1 MNPMQKPVAARSLF
15 ASAVAICL
23 AAGGLMAGAASS
35 SAQELYGTLKKI
47 NDTNTITIAARD
59 SSIPFSYYDDKK
71 QSIGFAMDLC
81 ARIVDEVKKALKKPE
96 LQVKY
101 ITVNAQTRIALMAN
115 HTTDIECGST
125 TNTLSRQQQVDFS
138 SVYFTTGTRLLTR
151 KAANAKEIEDF
162 QGKTIAVPSASTNER
177 AVKALIDAGKLKN
190 VRILNVKDHAEGLI
204 ALETDRVDAYASD
217 DIVLYGLK
225 SKSKIKSDLDIV
237 GRFLSYD
244 PYGLM
249 LSRDDSAF
257 RLLVNKT
264 LADIFRSGE
273 IEKLYS
279 KWLEPLGVPMTPLI
293 KAAYEL
299 QAFPE

>member
-1 MNPMQKPVAARSLF
+1 MAMALG
-15 ASAVAICL
+15 AVLWAFV
-23 AAGGLMAGAASS
+23 AGAASG

-47 NDTNTITIAARD
+47 NDTNTITIGSRD

-81 ARIVDEVKKALKKPE
+81 ARIVEEVKKTLKKPD

-101 ITVNAQTRIALMAN
+101 VTVNGQTRIALMAN

-125 TNTLSRQQQVDFS
+125 TNTLGRQQQVDFS
-138 SVYFTTGTRLLTR
+138 SVYYLTGTRVLTR
-151 KAANAKEIEDF
+151 KKLNAKEIEDF
-162 QGKTIAVPSASTNER
+162 QGKTIALPAGSTNEK
-177 AVKALIDAGKLKN
+177 AVKGMIEAGKLKD
-190 VRILNVKDHAEGLI
+190 VRILMVKDHAEGLV

-225 SKSKIKSDLDIV
+225 AKSKIKGDLEIV

-249 LSRDDSAF
+249 LARDDSAF

-264 LADIFRSGE
+264 LADIFRSGD
-273 IEKLYS
+273 IYKLYD
-279 KWLEPLGVPMTPLI
+279 KWLTPLEVPLSDRL
-293 KAAYEL
+293 KTVYEL

>member
-1 MNPMQKPVAARSLF
+1 MQATTGKRGML
-15 ASAVAICL
+15 SAL
-23 AAGGLMAGAASS
+23 AAACLTAASLVAGVTPGAS
-35 SAQELYGTLKKI
+35 QELYGTLKKI
-47 NDTNTITIAARD
+47 NDTNTITIGARD

-81 ARIVDEVKKALKKPE
+81 AKIVEEIKKTLKKPD
-96 LQVKY
+96 LAVKY
-101 ITVNAQTRIALMAN
+101 ITVNPQTRIALMAN
-115 HTTDIECGST
+115 HTTDMECGST

-138 SVYFTTGTRLLTR
+138 SIYYVTGTRIMTR
-151 KAANAKEIEDF
+151 KSQKAKEIEDF
-162 QGKTIAVPSASTNER
+162 QGKTVALPTGSTNER
-177 AVKALIDAGKLKN
+177 AVKALIDSGKLKN
-190 VRILNVKDHAEGLI
+190 VRILNVKDHAEGLV

-217 DIVLYGLK
+217 DIVLFGLK
-225 SKSKIKSDLDIV
+225 AKSKIKDDLEIV

-244 PYGLM
+244 PYGIM

-264 LADIFRSGE
+264 LADVFRSGE
-273 IEKLYS
+273 IDKIYA
-279 KWLEPLGVPMTPLI
+279 KWLDPLGVPMSPLI